1 MQNQLLMLEIWIF
14 SSGSNYLHPAMRG
27 LYWHHCMI
35 FSSTIKGGRMLDTHR
50 TGHPATLS
58 KCSLV
63 VPEVRQKYLY
73 KYSPLQVQPHTYLPE
88 GTSHPFGVVFPG
100 FSPISQSFTTAE
112 ESILSLP
119 QATSFSL
126 INAQS
131 NVPVTALQS
140 EQFSLTVALPSNP

>member
-1 MQNQLLMLEIWIF
+1 MLEIWIF

-27 LYWHHCMI
+27 LYWRQCMI
-35 FSSTIKGGRMLDTHR
+35 FSSTIKGGRMLDIHR

-63 VPEVRQKYLY
+63 VTEVRQKYLY

-112 ESILSLP
+112 ESIPIFTSGHLFLP
-119 QATSFSL
+119 DECAIKCTTHSSAVRTIFSHCCPSQ
-126 INAQS
+126 QS
-131 NVPVTALQS
+131 MRG
-140 EQFSLTVALPSNP
+140 TVI